1 VLWHYVHL
9 GQAGEDKQGKIPAG
23 FEAEVQQAL
32 DNVGVV
38 LQKAGMTA
46 ADADHSRGLEA
57 CRRRPHRN
65 HGDRQEVGADDALRP
80 VAADT
85 PL

>member
-1 VLWHYVHL
+1 MHRPAHCVLWHYVHL

-46 ADADHSRGLEA
+46 ADADHSVVS
-57 CRRRPHRN
+57 RRV
-65 HGDRQEVGADDALRP
+65 GDGHIEITVTARKSAP
-80 VAADT
+80 MT
-85 PL
+85 H